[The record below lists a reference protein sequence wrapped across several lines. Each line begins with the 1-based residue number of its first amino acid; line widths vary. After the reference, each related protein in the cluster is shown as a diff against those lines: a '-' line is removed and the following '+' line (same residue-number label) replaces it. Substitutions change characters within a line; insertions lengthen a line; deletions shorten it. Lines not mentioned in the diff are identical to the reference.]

1 MLSLAFSLT
10 QSPCEFVALLVRKG
24 FVSLPGWVRG
34 LLCAFATL
42 SHVYAFG
49 RANDYG
55 P

>member
-10 QSPCEFVALLVRKG
+10 QSPCEFVALIVRKSSL
-24 FVSLPGWVRG
+24 SLPGWVRG
-34 LLCAFATL
+34 LPCAFVAL

>member
-10 QSPCEFVALLVRKG
+10 QSACEFVALLVRKG